1 LHWTGSVLEILEQK
15 DLPLDVRHLSCSTV
29 AQTARAIREMSVRG
43 APAIAIAASY
53 GLVLAARS
61 RTYRQ
66 FPALVEHLENS
77 SKALAATRPTA
88 VNLFWAL
95 ERMKAVWQSFL
106 PVAGAG
112 FQEALAAALERE
124 ADAIFEEDEASCRRM
139 GEFGA
144 ALLPAG
150 ARVFTHCNTGAL
162 ATAGHG
168 TALGVIRSAWE
179 AGRLSSVYV
188 DETRPYL
195 QGGRLTAWEL
205 SREKIPYEIVCEGM
219 AAHLMKTETVHA
231 VLVGADRIAA
241 NGDTAN
247 KIGTYS
253 LAVLARHHGIP
264 FHVVAPRTSIDFSLS
279 SGAVIPI
286 EERSAE
292 EVLSLRGI
300 RIAPKGAKARN
311 PAFDVT
317 PAGLITSIVTD
328 RGVFA
333 PGELGAIR

>member
-1 LHWTGSVLEILEQK
+1 
-15 DLPLDVRHLSCSTV
+15 
-29 AQTARAIREMSVRG
+29 
-43 APAIAIAASY
+43 
-53 GLVLAARS
+53 
-61 RTYRQ
+61 
-66 FPALVEHLENS
+66 
-77 SKALAATRPTA
+77 
-88 VNLFWAL
+88 
-95 ERMKAVWQSFL
+95 
-106 PVAGAG
+106 
-112 FQEALAAALERE
+112 
-124 ADAIFEEDEASCRRM
+124 M
-139 GEFGA
+139 GDFGA
-144 ALLPAG
+144 ALLPPG

-179 AGRLSSVYV
+179 TGRLSSVYV

-195 QGGRLTAWEL
+195 QGSRLTAWEL

-264 FHVVAPRTSIDFSLS
+264 FYVVAPRTTIDFSLT
-279 SGAVIPI
+279 SGEGIPI

-300 RIAPKGAKARN
+300 RIAPKGARARH

-317 PAGLITSIVTD
+317 PAEFVTKIVTD
-328 RGVFA
+328 WGAVR
-333 PGELGAIR
+333 PGDLDSVR